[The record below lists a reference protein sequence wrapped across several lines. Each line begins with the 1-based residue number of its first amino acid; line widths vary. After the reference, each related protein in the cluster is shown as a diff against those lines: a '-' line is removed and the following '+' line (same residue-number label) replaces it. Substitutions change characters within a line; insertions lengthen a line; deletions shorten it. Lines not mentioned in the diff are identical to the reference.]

1 MLEMQTRAVLY
12 LFQLECDNTV
22 ASSPRVGPGSKT
34 WSVWSPDGKYIAYG
48 AHVDGRAGILRKPSD
63 GSGVEETLQ
72 TFGPEIHDAEVVDWS
87 PDGRYLSYDLFDI
100 NQGHKANWIL
110 PLFGEKKPFQP
121 APVAGSQFD
130 GNFSPDGHWLAY
142 FSSQKFT
149 LSPSR
154 DREENTRFRTA
165 ADGWFAG
172 TRRATFSS

>member
-48 AHVDGRAGILRKPSD
+48 AHVDGRAGILRKPSE

-110 PLFGEKKPFQP
+110 PLFGEKKPL
-121 APVAGSQFD
+121 PVASSMETFLQMVIGWPIFRAR
-130 GNFSPDGHWLAY
+130 LA
-142 FSSQKFT
+142 SQKFT